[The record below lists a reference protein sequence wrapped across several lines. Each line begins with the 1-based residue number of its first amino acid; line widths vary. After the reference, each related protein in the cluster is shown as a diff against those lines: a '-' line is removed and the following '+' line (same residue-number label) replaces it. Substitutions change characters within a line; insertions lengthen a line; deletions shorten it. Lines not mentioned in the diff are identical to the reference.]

1 MALTYTQESGVVTT
15 LMIENFLKVRRPS
28 LGCNVIEVQASG
40 DELGYILEQ
49 FTNLPMFRSDADSM
63 QNKSEDPMFRTP
75 MPHARNY
82 IMTWHGDFAK
92 FIMSNL

>member
-15 LMIENFLKVRRPS
+15 LMIKDFVKVSRPS

-40 DELGYILEQ
+40 NELGYIIEQ
-49 FTNLPMFRSDADSM
+49 FTNLPMFKSQADKGSALYM
-63 QNKSEDPMFRTP
+63 SYT
-75 MPHARNY
+75 
-82 IMTWHGDFAK
+82 MTWHGDFAK